1 MTFFYVY
8 IMNFSHFLQ
17 YFLLFSQRR
26 NFSSR
31 IFSLNSYTQKGYF
44 LSIFLFLSLLL
55 FLSLFSLFL
64 YSLSIYLD
72 SLYLFRLFLG
82 FSFFF
87 QVSCLCFNTF
97 WICRSCIR
105 DVFVGESFLLSIFT
119 DRFTPAARRRDVSSF
134 FLLYIFAQVRLFPLV
149 SDFIFSLR

>member
-17 YFLLFSQRR
+17 YFLLFSQMRI
-26 NFSSR
+26 FSSR
-31 IFSLNSYTQKGYF
+31 LFSFNSYTQKGYF

-55 FLSLFSLFL
+55 FLFLFSLYL
-64 YSLSIYLD
+64 Y

-97 WICRSCIR
+97 WIYRSCIR
-105 DVFVGESFLLSIFT
+105 DVFVGEPFLLSIFA
-119 DRFTPAARRRDVSSF
+119 DRFTPAARRRDVPPF